1 VAPSTYYA
9 AKTRAPSARSQRD
22 AVMGPVLVQLW
33 EDNYRVYG
41 ARKLWKTA
49 RRAGH
54 DLGRDQV
61 ARLMRAA
68 GIAGVRRGKR
78 VRTTKPDPG
87 APRHPDLVG
96 RDFTASAPNQLWVT
110 DLTFVPTWAGVAYV
124 CFIVDAYSRM
134 IVGWRV
140 AGHMRTTMVLDAIE
154 MARWSRGNTLPG
166 LTCHS
171 DAGSQFTSIRYGERF
186 GRDRCRSLDRDR
198 RSKLRQRPRG
208 DGERVLQVRADL
220 RTGPHRAMEDRRGR
234 RAGHP
239 GMGPLA

>member
-1 VAPSTYYA
+1 
-9 AKTRAPSARSQRD
+9 
-22 AVMGPVLVQLW
+22 MGLVLVQLW

-96 RDFTASAPNQLWVT
+96 RDFTANAPNQLWVT

-140 AGHMRTTMVLDAIE
+140 AGHMHTTMVLDAIE
-154 MARWSRGNTLPG
+154 MACWSRGNTLPG

-171 DAGSQFTSIRYGERF
+171 DAGSQFTSIRYGERLAEI
-186 GRDRCRSLDRDR
+186 GAVPSIGTV
-198 RSKLRQRPRG
+198 G
-208 DGERVLQVRADL
+208 DCLL
-220 RTGPHRAMEDRRGR
+220 TG
-234 RAGHP
+234 
-239 GMGPLA
+239 

>member
-1 VAPSTYYA
+1 MAPSTYYA

-22 AVMGPVLVQLW
+22 AVMGLVLVQLW

-61 ARLMRAA
+61 ARRMRAA

-96 RDFTASAPNQLWVT
+96 RDFTANAPNQLWVT
-110 DLTFVPTWAGVAYV
+110 DLTFVPTWSGVAYV
-124 CFIVDAYSRM
+124 CLITDAYSRM

-140 AGHMRTTMVLDAIE
+140 AGHMRTEMVLDAVD
-154 MARWSRGNTLPG
+154 MACWSRGARIAG
-166 LTCHS
+166 LRCHS
-171 DAGSQFTSIRYGERF
+171 DAGSQVSSPLSAGVNASPSSVPSRPSAASATPMTTPSP
-186 GRDRCRSLDRDR
+186 
-198 RSKLRQRPRG
+198 RQ
-208 DGERVLQVRADL
+208 
-220 RTGPHRAMEDRRGR
+220 
-234 RAGHP
+234 
-239 GMGPLA
+239 

>member
-1 VAPSTYYA
+1 V
-9 AKTRAPSARSQRD
+9 
-22 AVMGPVLVQLW
+22 

-68 GIAGVRRGKR
+68 ASPVCAEASG
-78 VRTTKPDPG
+78 THYQPDPG

-166 LTCHS
+166 CGVTPMPDLSSRPSAT
-171 DAGSQFTSIRYGERF
+171 ANAWP
-186 GRDRCRSLDRDR
+186 RSVPFLDRHR
-198 RSKLRQRPRG
+198 R
-208 DGERVLQVRADL
+208 
-220 RTGPHRAMEDRRGR
+220 
-234 RAGHP
+234 
-239 GMGPLA
+239 